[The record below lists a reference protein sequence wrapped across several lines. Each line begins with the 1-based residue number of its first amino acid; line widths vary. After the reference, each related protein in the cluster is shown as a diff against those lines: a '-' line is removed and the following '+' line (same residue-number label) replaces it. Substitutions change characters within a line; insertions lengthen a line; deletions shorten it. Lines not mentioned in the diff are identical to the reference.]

1 MKQMAMFKQKKYQPP
16 PAKEWREQAI
26 VFDWAKLVERK
37 HPELSLLQGSLNG
50 VKLPIGLAVKAKRQG
65 LKRGYPD
72 IFLPV
77 ARNGFHGLFIELKR
91 TEGGVVSA
99 DQEKVHDRLRAEG
112 YFVDVCKGA
121 EHAILVI
128 RTYLGITGGFK

>member
-1 MKQMAMFKQKKYQPP
+1 MQQLAMFKQKKYRPAPP
-16 PAKEWREQAI
+16 EEWREQAI
-26 VFDWAKLVERK
+26 VFDWARLMETR

-50 VKLPIGLAVKAKRQG
+50 VRLPIGLAVKAKRQG

-77 ARNGFHGLFIELKR
+77 SRNGFHGLFIELKR
-91 TEGGVVSA
+91 VEGGVVSK
-99 DQEKVHDRLRAEG
+99 DQRHIHSRLRAEG